1 MKNSLRNPQD
11 LMANNPRNVIF
22 LIVLGLFLLSIV
34 KLGSWGVQDSSEA
47 RYAHIGEGM
56 YTTGDYVHP
65 VYLGV
70 EHYHK
75 PPITFQLTAIGYHI
89 FGHGAFGARFFLQIS
104 FLLQLLLIYLI
115 GKEILPDK
123 RAAENSALI
132 YASFAIVWIATRN
145 LTTDSYLLVFL
156 LGSIWALIKF
166 LKYEKSEYIYVLAVF
181 GALGFLTKITAY
193 FVTIGP
199 VALALMWYYRKS
211 WKWTIHIL
219 GGAALFVAVC
229 SSWFFALGDKGLDVL
244 KYLLYEQSIMRY
256 SSDVFY
262 RNEPFYYYL
271 LLVPLVSFPWI
282 IIALRSMIKNR
293 SKLLTTESGI
303 LFVSCFL
310 FPVIF
315 YSLSKSKLVLY
326 ILPAFPALAWYC
338 AAAFKELPES
348 VMRWFRT
355 TGLVF
360 ALILLTTVLVFP
372 LFDDA
377 WQQVAPVVI
386 LGVMGIALVIYLYRY
401 LPLRESALAI
411 PVTGILMLVAIGG
424 WFLEA
429 NEANTSTTKSIAEWI
444 DENDMGER
452 QILVYDQFLP
462 SIDFYTTNQVA
473 LIADMRGNVRQDLK
487 FEENS
492 NWESSYY
499 DLEKTEDMARLKTAL
514 EQPTVF
520 VRQKGVLSERAGFIV
535 DSYKNNIVFGRW
547 EVFY

>member
-1 MKNSLRNPQD
+1 
-11 LMANNPRNVIF
+11 
-22 LIVLGLFLLSIV
+22 
-34 KLGSWGVQDSSEA
+34 
-47 RYAHIGEGM
+47 
-56 YTTGDYVHP
+56 
-65 VYLGV
+65 
-70 EHYHK
+70 
-75 PPITFQLTAIGYHI
+75 
-89 FGHGAFGARFFLQIS
+89 
-104 FLLQLLLIYLI
+104 
-115 GKEILPDK
+115 
-123 RAAENSALI
+123 
-132 YASFAIVWIATRN
+132 
-145 LTTDSYLLVFL
+145 
-156 LGSIWALIKF
+156 
-166 LKYEKSEYIYVLAVF
+166 
-181 GALGFLTKITAY
+181 
-193 FVTIGP
+193 
-199 VALALMWYYRKS
+199 
-211 WKWTIHIL
+211 
-219 GGAALFVAVC
+219 
-229 SSWFFALGDKGLDVL
+229 
-244 KYLLYEQSIMRY
+244 
-256 SSDVFY
+256 
-262 RNEPFYYYL
+262 
-271 LLVPLVSFPWI
+271 
-282 IIALRSMIKNR
+282 
-293 SKLLTTESGI
+293 
-303 LFVSCFL
+303 
-310 FPVIF
+310 
-315 YSLSKSKLVLY
+315 LSKSKLVLY

-429 NEANTSTTKSIAEWI
+429 NEANTSTTKNIAEWI

>member
-1 MKNSLRNPQD
+1 MIASNS
-11 LMANNPRNVIF
+11 RNVIF

-56 YTTGDYVHP
+56 YTSGDYVHP
-65 VYLGV
+65 VYLGI

-104 FLLQLLLIYLI
+104 FLLQLFLIYLI

-123 RAAENSALI
+123 RAAENSVLI
-132 YASFAIVWIATRN
+132 YASFAIVWIAARN
-145 LTTDSYLLVFL
+145 LTTDSYLLTFL

-166 LKYEKSEYIYVLAVF
+166 LKHEKSEYIYVLAIF

-211 WKWTIHIL
+211 WRWTFHIL
-219 GGAALFVAVC
+219 GGAVLFLAVC
-229 SSWFFALGDKGLDVL
+229 STWFIALGDKGIDVL

-282 IIALRSMIKNR
+282 IIALRSMVKNR

-326 ILPAFPALAWYC
+326 VLPAFPALAWYC

-348 VMRWFRT
+348 VIRWLRT

-360 ALILLTTVLVFP
+360 SMLLFLAVLVFP
-372 LFDDA
+372 FIDNS
-377 WQQVAPVVI
+377 WQQVAPVWF
-386 LGVMGIALVIYLYRY
+386 LGVAGIVMIIALYRY
-401 LPLRESALAI
+401 LPLRESTLAI
-411 PVTGILMLVAIGG
+411 PVSGIMLLVALGG

-429 NEANTSTTKSIAEWI
+429 NEVNTSTTKNIAEWI
-444 DENDMGER
+444 NENDLGKR
-452 QILVYDQFLP
+452 QLLVYDQFLP
-462 SIDFYTTNQVA
+462 SLDFYSSNQVA
-473 LIADMRGNVRQDLK
+473 LIADMRGNVRQELK

-499 DLEKTEDMARLKTAL
+499 DLEKADDMARLKMTL
-514 EQPTVF
+514 GQPTIF
-520 VRQKGVLSERAGFIV
+520 IREKDVLSERAEFIV
-535 DSYKNNIVFGRW
+535 NNYENNIVFGRW